1 MNDLKETISNNIT
14 KLRKEKKLTQFALA
28 NELNYSDKAI
38 SKWERGE
45 SIPDVITLKQIADFF
60 GVTVDYMLAKHENE
74 PALQNTTYETQ
85 NLKSEKENT
94 KAVTIINSDINEK
107 SASERISL
115 TDSII
120 QNNGQKDIENMLL
133 PNRKTTKHNL
143 NTVPLTFLS
152 VSPVW
157 IIATL
162 IFTLLAIFTGKYIWY
177 IFYIAVPITMLLF
190 IIFNSIWGNRRNN
203 YYIISVFIWS
213 ILFCLYFTLYQYR
226 IWQIFFLGI
235 PAQITIYLWSRLKK

>member
-1 MNDLKETISNNIT
+1 MDNLQEIISNNIV
-14 KLRKEKKLTQFALA
+14 KLRMQNNLAQSDLAKKLNVSEKT
-28 NELNYSDKAI
+28 I
-38 SKWERGE
+38 SKWECGE
-45 SIPDVITLKQIADFF
+45 STPNVIELKQIADLFQ
-60 GVTVDYMLAKHENE
+60 VTVDYMLVK
-74 PALQNTTYETQ
+74 Q
-85 NLKSEKENT
+85 EKN
-94 KAVTIINSDINEK
+94 K
-107 SASERISL
+107 
-115 TDSII
+115 
-120 QNNGQKDIENMLL
+120 LL
-133 PNRKTTKHNL
+133 INRKTAKHNL

-162 IFTLLAIFTGKYIWY
+162 IFTLIAIFTGKYIWY
-177 IFYIAVPITMLLF
+177 IFYISVPITMLLF

-213 ILFCLYFTLYQYR
+213 ILFCLYFTLYQYK

>member
-45 SIPDVITLKQIADFF
+45 SIPDVITLKQIEDFF

-162 IFTLLAIFTGKYIWY
+162 IFTLIAIFTGKYIWY

>member
-1 MNDLKETISNNIT
+1 MDNLQEIISNNIV
-14 KLRKEKKLTQFALA
+14 KLRMQNNLAQSDLAKKLNVSEKT
-28 NELNYSDKAI
+28 I
-38 SKWERGE
+38 SKWECGE
-45 SIPDVITLKQIADFF
+45 STPNVIELKQIADLFQ
-60 GVTVDYMLAKHENE
+60 VTVDYILVK
-74 PALQNTTYETQ
+74 Q
-85 NLKSEKENT
+85 EKN
-94 KAVTIINSDINEK
+94 K
-107 SASERISL
+107 
-115 TDSII
+115 
-120 QNNGQKDIENMLL
+120 LL
-133 PNRKTTKHNL
+133 INRKTAKHNL

-162 IFTLLAIFTGKYIWY
+162 IFTLIAIFTGKYIWY
-177 IFYIAVPITMLLF
+177 IFYISVPITMLLF

-213 ILFCLYFTLYQYR
+213 ILFCLYFTLYQYK

>member
-1 MNDLKETISNNIT
+1 MDNLKEIISNNIV
-14 KLRKEKKLTQFALA
+14 KLRMQNNLTQSDLA
-28 NELNYSDKAI
+28 KRLNVSEKTI
-38 SKWERGE
+38 SKWECGE
-45 SIPDVITLKQIADFF
+45 STPNVIELKQIADLFQ
-60 GVTVDYMLAKHENE
+60 VTVDYILVK
-74 PALQNTTYETQ
+74 Q
-85 NLKSEKENT
+85 EKN
-94 KAVTIINSDINEK
+94 K
-107 SASERISL
+107 
-115 TDSII
+115 
-120 QNNGQKDIENMLL
+120 LL
-133 PNRKTTKHNL
+133 INRKTAKHNL

-162 IFTLLAIFTGKYIWY
+162 IFTLIAIFTGKYIWY
-177 IFYIAVPITMLLF
+177 IFYISVPITMLLF

-213 ILFCLYFTLYQYR
+213 ILFCLYFTLYQYK

>member
-1 MNDLKETISNNIT
+1 MNDLKKIISKNIT
-14 KLRKEKKLTQFALA
+14 NLRKEKKLTQFEFAGK
-28 NELNYSDKAI
+28 LNYSDKAI

-45 SIPDVITLKQIADFF
+45 SIPDVITIKQIADFF
-60 GVTVDYMLAKHENE
+60 SVTVDYMLTDHTNETLSAEKDVQKTASNKNENI
-74 PALQNTTYETQ
+74 
-85 NLKSEKENT
+85 
-94 KAVTIINSDINEK
+94 KADEITHEK
-107 SASERISL
+107 SATERMSL
-115 TDSII
+115 TDSLT
-120 QNNGQKDIENMLL
+120 QNNGEKDIENMLF

-143 NTVPLTFLS
+143 NTLPLTLLS
-152 VSPVW
+152 VTPVW

-162 IFTLLAIFTGKYIWY
+162 IFTLIAIFTGDYVWY

-226 IWQIFFLGI
+226 IWQIFFLGV
-235 PAQITIYLWSRLKK
+235 PAQITIYLWSKLKK

>member
-14 KLRKEKKLTQFALA
+14 KLRKEKKLTQFAFA

-60 GVTVDYMLAKHENE
+60 EVTVDYMLTKHENE
-74 PALQNTTYETQ
+74 PTLQNTTYETQ
-85 NLKSEKENT
+85 SIKSEKENT
-94 KAVTIINSDINEK
+94 KAVTIINSDITEK
-107 SASERISL
+107 SSSERISL

-162 IFTLLAIFTGKYIWY
+162 IFTLIAIFTGKYIWY